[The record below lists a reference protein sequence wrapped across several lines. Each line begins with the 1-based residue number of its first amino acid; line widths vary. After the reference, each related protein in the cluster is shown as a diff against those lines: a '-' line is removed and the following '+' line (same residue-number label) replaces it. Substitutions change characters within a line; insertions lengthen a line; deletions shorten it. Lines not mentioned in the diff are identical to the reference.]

1 MKNIF
6 FLLAVVMILFSCRKK
21 EFEINNLNGN
31 KITVLG
37 HGGMGIGSIYPMN
50 SLESIL
56 NCLNLGADGTEI
68 DVQMTKDGVLIA
80 YHDETFDE
88 STNLSGKAHTKTWDE
103 IKGTR
108 YTSPIYSNYEVI
120 SLDDLFQN
128 ISNPDEYIYFFDIK
142 LYDANQN
149 ADFFNKFNS
158 ALIEIIDKYNLLE
171 SVYVEFRNESSIIA
185 LREIRP
191 DIRQFIFNEF
201 EYGLSLAEQYNIS
214 GITIS
219 LNELSKERVE
229 LLHSRGIMIATFNTH
244 SNKRNI
250 EAIEYNV
257 DFIQTDRLKH
267 LIKILKPK

>member
-80 YHDETFDE
+80 YHDETFDK

-185 LREIRP
+185 LQEIRP